1 MHDPAFTP
9 AARRAFMAHLSEY
22 RIRYAELAEAL
33 EIAGKPRPS
42 EGGDVYRSNLRRLV
56 ARGLGVHQVADLVTV
71 PALRCA
77 PTPPPLSEQ
86 EWAGLLCR

>member
-9 AARRAFMAHLSEY
+9 AARRAFMAYLTEHK
-22 RIRYAELAEAL
+22 IRYADLAEAL

-56 ARGLGVHQVADLVTV
+56 ARGLSIYQIADLVPV
-71 PALRCA
+71 LRCA